1 LKNPQDFSIL
11 RREAGRKPPA
21 VSRRRITMEDDIW
34 NTRYWAYAP
43 TLHEVEL
50 GELLGIAWSAEELR
64 KVFGEDI
71 SVWDAKER
79 DWV

>member
-1 LKNPQDFSIL
+1 
-11 RREAGRKPPA
+11 
-21 VSRRRITMEDDIW
+21 MEDDIW

-43 TLHEVEL
+43 SLGIDT

-64 KVFGEDI
+64 KIFGEDI